1 MTESKKMKKLGLIIN
16 PLAGIGGRVGLKGSD
31 GKEIAERAFSLGA
44 VPEAPQKAARALER
58 IKGFTDQIQILTY
71 PGPMGEVAASQSGF
85 SPVVLGRL
93 KGNITTSEDTEKA
106 AKEIRSAGA
115 DLILFAGGDGTA
127 RDLYRAVGSSLPVVG
142 IPAGV
147 KIHSAVYADTPAH
160 AGDAAVLFLAGGS
173 RMQLKEA
180 EVMDID
186 EDAFRQDRVSA
197 RLYGYMTVPDARNLM
212 QNAKAGSVGTEK
224 ETMISIASHIVTQM
238 EEDVCYLIGPGTTT
252 RAVMDML
259 GLANTLLG
267 VDAVLNRQLVGSD
280 LNEAGILDLLDQMER
295 KGVSAKIVVTV
306 IGGQGYVFGRGNQQ
320 ISHKVIAG
328 AGKENII
335 IAASESKMIALNGK
349 PLLVDTGDAR
359 INEMLSGYVKVITAM
374 NRQMAYR
381 IAY

>member
-1 MTESKKMKKLGLIIN
+1 MKKLGLIIN

-31 GKEIAERAFSLGA
+31 GQEIIERAFSLGA
-44 VPEAPQKAARALER
+44 VPEAPQKAVRALER
-58 IKGFTDQIQILTY
+58 IKGLAEQIQILTW
-71 PGPMGEVAASQSGF
+71 PGPMGEAAALQAGF

-93 KGNITTSEDTEKA
+93 EGNITTSGDTEKA
-106 AKEIRSAGA
+106 AKEIRNAGA

-127 RDLYRAVGSSLPVVG
+127 RDMYHAIGCSLPVVG

-160 AGDAAVLFLAGGS
+160 AGDAAVLFLAGSS
-173 RMQLKEA
+173 RMKLKEA

-186 EDAFRQDRVSA
+186 EEAFRQDRVST

-212 QNAKAGSVGTEK
+212 QSAKAGSVGTEK
-224 ETMISIASHIVTQM
+224 ETMISIASYIVTQM
-238 EEDVCYLIGPGTTT
+238 EEDVCYLVGAGTTT

-259 GLANTLLG
+259 GLENTLLG

-280 LNEAGILDLLDQMER
+280 LNEAGILELLDQMET

-320 ISHKVIAG
+320 ISHKVIARVG
-328 AGKENII
+328 IENII

>member
-1 MTESKKMKKLGLIIN
+1 MTESKKMKKLGLIVN

-31 GKEIAERAFSLGA
+31 GKEIVERAFALGA
-44 VPEAPQKAARALER
+44 VPEAPLKAAKALER
-58 IKGFTDQIQILTY
+58 IKGLTDQIQILTY
-71 PGPMGEVAASQSGF
+71 PGPMGEVTASQSGF

-93 KGNITTSEDTEKA
+93 EGTITTSEDTEKA
-106 AKEIRSAGA
+106 AKEIQSAGA

-127 RDLYRAVGSSLPVVG
+127 RDLYRAIGGSLPVVG

-160 AGDAAVLFLAGGS
+160 AGDAAVLFLAGSG
-173 RMQLKEA
+173 RIRLKEA

-224 ETMISIASHIVTQM
+224 ETMISIASYIVTQM

-259 GLANTLLG
+259 GLENTLLG
-267 VDAVLNRQLVGSD
+267 VDAVLNRRLVGSD
-280 LNEAGILDLLDQMER
+280 LNEAGILELLDQMER

-320 ISHKVIAG
+320 ISHRVIAR

-335 IAASESKMIALNGK
+335 IAASESKMIALCGK

-359 INEMLSGYVKVITAM
+359 INEMISGYVKVITAM